1 MRKKVLRK
9 KGYNVSQEQILKI
22 LDYVEEVSGIPV
34 DISIKFKDGSSENFN
49 REQLLIFLDSVD
61 FGGYRTVSEIELTA
75 SASRAAPG
83 IIIDI
88 DSRFG
93 IQIRVSSDSRDQVET
108 VISKVER
115 ILCQERNFNNIF
127 DSFLLSMMVNIVFS
141 ILLAVL
147 TVSLL
152 KLEVDAAKS
161 LIIVLL
167 FYLPVSL
174 VLMFADKLYTPIVF
188 IDKQKQRTSRS
199 LRHDI
204 AWAVSSIIVVII
216 LGVITNKIS

>member
-93 IQIRVSSDSRDQVET
+93 IQIRVSSDKK
-108 VISKVER
+108 SKEYYAKKGTL
-115 ILCQERNFNNIF
+115 ITSL
-127 DSFLLSMMVNIVFS
+127 IVFCS
-141 ILLAVL
+141 
-147 TVSLL
+147 
-152 KLEVDAAKS
+152 
-161 LIIVLL
+161 
-167 FYLPVSL
+167 
-174 VLMFADKLYTPIVF
+174 
-188 IDKQKQRTSRS
+188 Q
-199 LRHDI
+199 
-204 AWAVSSIIVVII
+204 
-216 LGVITNKIS
+216 